1 MDMERMEYHLRFEAC
16 GWYND
21 PSVKVVILQNEEA
34 VSMLEASNYES
45 QLDYL
50 GFCMGLTS
58 ESTSQPYHQNIVGVE
73 GWLVNLVNKEYTRL
87 DQFEINWLNSNKG
100 YPKLSFN
107 DLGNFVS
114 DLPGQAQG
122 IQFGI

>member
-1 MDMERMEYHLRFEAC
+1 MVMERMEHRLRFESC
-16 GWYND
+16 DWYND

-45 QLDYL
+45 KLDYM

-87 DQFEINWLNSNKG
+87 DQFEINWLNGNKG

-107 DLGNFVS
+107 DLGNFMS
-114 DLPGQAQG
+114 NLPGQAQG